1 MLRPIP
7 RLQDAPMTPTSS
19 LATPRGLARRLLL
32 AALLAVAAPVA
43 LAQAPSDADIN
54 RLLAASRAQTMLDTM
69 LPQIEAMQQ
78 QQFAQLT
85 AQRQLDAEQQAQLQR
100 IQERTRQTV
109 RKALSWSELR
119 PMYVDIYKRSFSRED
134 VLPMA
139 EFYESSAGQSLLDK
153 TPALTQNLMGAIQQK
168 MLPLFADLRKD
179 LEKIVNE
186 PAPAKKP

>member
-1 MLRPIP
+1 MLRPVP
-7 RLQDAPMTPTSS
+7 RLQDAPMTPTAFIS
-19 LATPRGLARRLLL
+19 ARRHARRLLVLLVL
-32 AALLAVAAPVA
+32 ALAVPGAW
-43 LAQAPSDADIN
+43 AQAPSDADVN

-85 AQRQLDAEQQAQLQR
+85 AQRQLDADQQAQLQR
-100 IQERTRQTV
+100 IQDRTRQTV

-119 PMYVDIYKRSFSRED
+119 PMYVDLYKRSFSRED
-134 VLPMA
+134 VIAMA

-168 MLPLFADLRKD
+168 MLPLFTDLQKD

-186 PAPAKKP
+186 PAAAQKP

>member
-1 MLRPIP
+1 MLRPVP
-7 RLQDAPMTPTSS
+7 RLQDAPMTPTAFIS
-19 LATPRGLARRLLL
+19 ARHARRLLVLLVL
-32 AALLAVAAPVA
+32 ALAVPGAW
-43 LAQAPSDADIN
+43 AQAPSDADVN

-85 AQRQLDAEQQAQLQR
+85 AQRQLDADQQAQLQR
-100 IQERTRQTV
+100 IQDRTRQTV

-119 PMYVDIYKRSFSRED
+119 PMYVDLYKRSFSRED
-134 VLPMA
+134 VIAMA

-168 MLPLFADLRKD
+168 MLPLFTDLQKD

-186 PAPAKKP
+186 PAAAQKP

>member
-1 MLRPIP
+1 
-7 RLQDAPMTPTSS
+7 MTPPRSVAAVRAFARHLIV
-19 LATPRGLARRLLL
+19 LATLAL
-32 AALLAVAAPVA
+32 AAPAAF
-43 LAQAPSDADIN
+43 AQAPSDADVN

-78 QQFAQLT
+78 QFAQLT
-85 AQRQLDAEQQAQLQR
+85 AQRQLDAAQQAQLQR
-100 IQERTRQTV
+100 IQDRTRQTV

-134 VLPMA
+134 VLAMA

-168 MLPLFADLRKD
+168 MLPLFADLQKD

-186 PAPAKKP
+186 PAPAHKP

>member
-1 MLRPIP
+1 MLPPVP
-7 RLQDAPMTPTSS
+7 RLQDAPMTPSFS
-19 LATPRGLARRLLL
+19 LAAARGLARRLLL
-32 AALLAVAAPVA
+32 LGLLAVTAPAA
-43 LAQAPSDADIN
+43 LAQAPSDADVN

-85 AQRQLDAEQQAQLQR
+85 AQRQLSGDQQAQLQR

-134 VLPMA
+134 VLAMA

-168 MLPLFADLRKD
+168 MLPLFADLQKD

-186 PAPAKKP
+186 PAPAKRP

>member
-1 MLRPIP
+1 MPLP
-7 RLQDAPMTPTSS
+7 RFVA
-19 LATPRGLARRLLL
+19 AAHAVARRLFLL
-32 AALLAVAAPVA
+32 AALAIATPAAF
-43 LAQAPSDADIN
+43 AQAPSDAEIN

-69 LPQIEAMQQ
+69 LPQVEAMQQ

-85 AQRQLDAEQQAQLQR
+85 AQRQLNSAQQAQLQR

-134 VLPMA
+134 VLAMA
-139 EFYESSAGQSLLDK
+139 EFYESSAGQRLLDK

-168 MLPLFADLRKD
+168 MLPMFADLQKD

-186 PAPAKKP
+186 PAAAQKP

>member
-1 MLRPIP
+1 MLRPVP

-19 LATPRGLARRLLL
+19 LAATRRLTRRLLL
-32 AALLAVAAPVA
+32 SALLAVAAPAA

-69 LPQIEAMQQ
+69 LPQIEALQQ

-85 AQRQLDAEQQAQLQR
+85 AQRQLDPDQQAQLQR

-119 PMYVDIYKRSFSRED
+119 PMYVDIYKRTFSRED
-134 VLPMA
+134 VLAMA

-153 TPALTQNLMGAIQQK
+153 TPALTQNLMAAIQQR
-168 MLPLFADLRKD
+168 MLPLFADLQKD
-179 LEKIVNE
+179 LETIVNE

>member
-1 MLRPIP
+1 MLRPVP
-7 RLQDAPMTPTSS
+7 RLQDAPMTPTAFISAS
-19 LATPRGLARRLLL
+19 RHARRLLVLLVLAL
-32 AALLAVAAPVA
+32 AAPAAW
-43 LAQAPSDADIN
+43 AQAPSDADVN

-85 AQRQLDAEQQAQLQR
+85 AQRQLDAGQQAQLQR
-100 IQERTRQTV
+100 IQDRTRQTV

-119 PMYVDIYKRSFSRED
+119 PMYVDLYKRSFSRED
-134 VLPMA
+134 VIAMA

-168 MLPLFADLRKD
+168 MLPLFTDLQKD

-186 PAPAKKP
+186 PAAAQKP